1 MESKKVT
8 KHTENKTKT
17 KKIENVQE
25 KIDWASSLRDVKYS
39 LTFLLRKQSE
49 SFSEKKLKGSLGN
62 ASDSDLNKT
71 EGDNDI
77 IRGKIITRNSHQD
90 KDLSLVN

>member
-1 MESKKVT
+1 VCPPTSQ
-8 KHTENKTKT
+8 NKTKT

-62 ASDSDLNKT
+62 ASDSDS
-71 EGDNDI
+71 
-77 IRGKIITRNSHQD
+77 IRMKETMIS
-90 KDLSLVN
+90 